1 MFSQESELDDKD
13 RIASATGNHII
24 VHGEKKDDV
33 IAKSI
38 EKIKETSTVELL
50 SSARCECE
58 FHFPF
63 YHS

>member
-1 MFSQESELDDKD
+1 VSELDDRDK
-13 RIASATGNHII
+13 IAAATGNHII
-24 VHGEKKDDV
+24 VHREKKDNL

-38 EKIKETSTVELL
+38 EKIKKTSTVELL